1 MIETGISEL
10 DVKKVMEESEEE
22 AEKQFLGTV
31 SRAEFDMPSRYD
43 FKIKELYTIDEF
55 LQYYDIAFLENVYW
69 AILGRA
75 PDEEGSRIN
84 LELLRSG
91 KATRTEI
98 LLALRFSPE
107 GREQNI
113 KISGLE
119 KERTLVRLRRIPI
132 FGPLVGFFYAQ
143 ATLEKRL
150 NRLEA
155 QLGKL
160 YYHDSVLR
168 DVVNRK
174 SDRSAAEYLRLQLK
188 KKADRSELEK
198 NKRDRSKAK

>member
-1 MIETGISEL
+1 MIETAISGLNVQEV
-10 DVKKVMEESEEE
+10 VKKSEEE

-31 SRAEFDMPSRYD
+31 KTAEFDIPSRYD

-55 LQYYDIAFLENVYW
+55 LQYYDSVFLENIYW

-75 PDEEGSRIN
+75 PDEEGKKIN
-84 LELLRSG
+84 LKLLRSG
-91 KATRTEI
+91 EATRTEI
-98 LLALRFSPE
+98 LLALRFCPE
-107 GREQNI
+107 GREKGV
-113 KISGLE
+113 KILGIE

-132 FGPLVGFFYAQ
+132 LGSIAGFFYAQ

-160 YYHDSVLR
+160 YYHDSTLR
-168 DVVNRK
+168 DVVNQK
-174 SDRSAAEYLRLQLK
+174 CDRSAAEYLRLKLRE
-188 KKADRSELEK
+188 KADRLEPGK
-198 NKRDRSKAK
+198 GKSDQSDKR